1 MQTLNIAKQ
10 NNADL
15 KKKFADEE
23 HARWSTDSALEGTQR
38 QAKDQ
43 RKHLCETTNQL
54 KASKEQMVALRE
66 QLDEAQRLKDQAKKA
81 KAKAKKARIEAE
93 KARNEAEQKSYNLG
107 IVKTE
112 VPAVC
117 RIYCAQIWNEAL
129 NRAKVEA
136 SFELRKIDNIYYP
149 PAMRALDLPSTQ
161 SEVAFT
167 VADLTKET

>member
-10 NNADL
+10 NYADL

>member
-1 MQTLNIAKQ
+1 MA
-10 NNADL
+10 
-15 KKKFADEE
+15 
-23 HARWSTDSALEGTQR
+23 
-38 QAKDQ
+38 
-43 RKHLCETTNQL
+43 
-54 KASKEQMVALRE
+54 ALRE

-136 SFELRKIDNIYYP
+136 SFELRKTDNIYYP
-149 PAMRALDLPSTQ
+149 PAIRALDLPSTQ

>member
-1 MQTLNIAKQ
+1 MA
-10 NNADL
+10 A
-15 KKKFADEE
+15 F
-23 HARWSTDSALEGTQR
+23 
-38 QAKDQ
+38 
-43 RKHLCETTNQL
+43 
-54 KASKEQMVALRE
+54 RE

-81 KAKAKKARIEAE
+81 KAKAKKARIKAE
-93 KARNEAEQKSYNLG
+93 KARIEAEQKSYNLG
-107 IVKTE
+107 IAETEETLRAE

>member
-1 MQTLNIAKQ
+1 MA
-10 NNADL
+10 A
-15 KKKFADEE
+15 F
-23 HARWSTDSALEGTQR
+23 
-38 QAKDQ
+38 
-43 RKHLCETTNQL
+43 
-54 KASKEQMVALRE
+54 RE

-81 KAKAKKARIEAE
+81 KAKAKKARIKAE

-136 SFELRKIDNIYYP
+136 SFELRKTDNIYYP
-149 PAMRALDLPSTQ
+149 PAIRALDLPSTQ